1 MRTYERGVEDE
12 TLSCGTGA
20 TASAILTALWG
31 LTEPPV
37 TVRTTGGIP
46 LIVDFTRPAGL
57 ETPPDDP
64 RLTGDARVIFRGTLD
79 EV

>member
-1 MRTYERGVEDE
+1 M
-12 TLSCGTGA
+12 
-20 TASAILTALWG
+20 TALWG

-46 LIVDFTRPAGL
+46 LVVDFTLPL
-57 ETPPDDP
+57 ERGALPTDP
-64 RLTGDARVIFRGTLD
+64 RLTGDARVIFRGNLE